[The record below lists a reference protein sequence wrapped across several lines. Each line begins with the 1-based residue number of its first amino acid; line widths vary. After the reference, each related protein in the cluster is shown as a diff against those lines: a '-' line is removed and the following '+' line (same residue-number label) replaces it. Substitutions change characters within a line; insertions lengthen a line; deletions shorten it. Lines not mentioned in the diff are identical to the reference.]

1 MVIENIRYLA
11 ITVNQARLKRGQWAL
26 ESGLIFPQ
34 VSTPKCGP
42 LPLPSPTLKPKYTY
56 IEPFLSQ
63 CVGNYCYYAERK
75 QSRYFTSSTEL
86 QCEIQHFLL
95 VTSTIL
101 SFVQMKIF
109 LPLLKH
115 WTVRKWN
122 SLPVVPPILLCSQR
136 CMSSYFP
143 ECTFGRTLCSGESTR
158 TLGVGS
164 QGNYPPPPHPREER
178 SSFPTNQPAFLIT
191 ESFA

>member
-1 MVIENIRYLA
+1 MGIKNIRYFA
-11 ITVNQARLKRGQWAL
+11 ITVNQVRLKRGEWSL
-26 ESGLIFPQ
+26 ESGLILPQ

-42 LPLPSPTLKPKYTY
+42 LPLPNPTLKPKYTY

-63 CVGNYCYYAERK
+63 CVGNYCCYAWRK

-115 WTVRKWN
+115 WTVRKLN
-122 SLPVVPPILLCSQR
+122 SLLVVALTLPCSQR
-136 CMSSYFP
+136 CVSSCFP
-143 ECTFGRTLCSGESTR
+143 GFSLGRTLCSVVGKTLEY
-158 TLGVGS
+158 LGVGS
-164 QGNYPPPPHPREER
+164 QC
-178 SSFPTNQPAFLIT
+178 SSGKKGHHFPQMGL
-191 ESFA
+191 SS